1 MIETL
6 VDRARFHG
14 QMFVVERELDHFPR
28 RYRENG
34 VSSIDAGLE
43 LGPYFLEDD
52 PEARRVDHPM
62 TREHE
67 FTETTI
73 GSISNDEIGVQ
84 EQQKS
89 VGHLGSEIEEAAI
102 KRFSQHDAVVAWETR
117 HQVVDRR

>member
-14 QMFVVERELDHFPR
+14 QMFVAERELDHFPR

-34 VSSIDAGLE
+34 VSSIGAGLE

-62 TREHE
+62 SGEHE
-67 FTETTI
+67 FAEATI
-73 GSISNDEIGVQ
+73 GSIGNDEIGVQ

-89 VGHLGSEIEEAAI
+89 VAHLGAEIDEPPI
-102 KRFSQHDAVVAWETR
+102 T
-117 HQVVDRR
+117 